1 MDHPDLRGKI
11 VVQARVNPAGRV
23 LSTSVNSTVEEGA
36 RLQACVVSAFQ
47 SWTFPSPTGGVNG
60 MISYSFVFE

>member
-1 MDHPDLRGKI
+1 MDHFDLHGRI

-47 SWTFPSPTGGVNG
+47 SWAFPAPTGGING
-60 MISYSFVFE
+60 SISYSFVFE